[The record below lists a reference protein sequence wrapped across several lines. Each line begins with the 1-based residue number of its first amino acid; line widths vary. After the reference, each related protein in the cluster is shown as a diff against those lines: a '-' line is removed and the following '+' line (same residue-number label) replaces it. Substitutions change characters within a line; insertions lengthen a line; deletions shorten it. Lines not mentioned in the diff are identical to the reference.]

1 MRLTTLLLLLF
12 AVLLLTAPA
21 SFAQSASSSKALSPF
36 SGDTG
41 AVIRPSAPSFP
52 GDPNSSW
59 AKLNLMDSHPVC
71 YTMRTYL
78 VARDTPGSDS
88 THVAGYSEC
97 LPSWKLEM
105 RTSEYK
111 DPAAQ
116 TPKK

>member
-1 MRLTTLLLLLF
+1 MRPTTLLLLVI
-12 AVLLLTAPA
+12 AVLTASAA
-21 SFAQSASSSKALSPF
+21 SFAQSSSSSKALSPF
-36 SGDTG
+36 GGDTG
-41 AVIRPSAPSFP
+41 AIIRPSAPSFP

-105 RTSEYK
+105 RTSEQK
-111 DPAAQ
+111 DSAAGAPA
-116 TPKK
+116 K